1 MSNEA
6 PPNPYSP
13 PPEGGAAPQERLAF
27 GIGATYWGLMF
38 ATLAISGAM
47 VLGPWYLHR
56 VDERRLGFLPMV
68 FQRPPMG
75 LGLLGC
81 MAVGLR
87 VRFLESVICIAW
99 SERSYIRRHK
109 LMRGQQLAFF
119 GRSLAIGLLTTGTTL
134 TAFVS
139 CCVPIGF
146 FTISY
151 SPAGLH
157 GNTQSPV
164 VVAILVAVVAG
175 ASMIYLLLPRAD
187 LTEEL
192 R

>member
-1 MSNEA
+1 MSNES
-6 PPNPYSP
+6 PQPNPYSP

-38 ATLAISGAM
+38 AALAISGAM
-47 VLGPWYLHR
+47 VLGPWYFI

-75 LGLLGC
+75 IGLLGC
-81 MAVGLR
+81 MAVGFGAIFGIGYLYR
-87 VRFLESVICIAW
+87 VVR
-99 SERSYIRRHK
+99 RSYIRRHK

>member
-38 ATLAISGAM
+38 ATFAISGAM
-47 VLGPWYLHR
+47 ALGPWYLI

-81 MAVGLR
+81 MAVGFGAIFGIGYLYR
-87 VRFLESVICIAW
+87 VVR
-99 SERSYIRRHK
+99 RSYIRRHK

-119 GRSLAIGLLTTGTTL
+119 GRSLVIGLLTTGTTL